1 MFRLQSPVISRTKK
15 HILNE
20 KRHLTDANI
29 EIYLKVDLTDKE
41 FKAAIIKKKKKASTI
56 KYSFIETN
64 ANNRKFSKVMC
75 YKKRHKWLL

>member
-41 FKAAIIKKKKKASTI
+41 FKAAIIKKKKKKLQQLHTVLLKQMQTI
-56 KYSFIETN
+56 ENLAK
-64 ANNRKFSKVMC
+64 
-75 YKKRHKWLL
+75 

>member
-20 KRHLTDANI
+20 KRHLTDAN
-29 EIYLKVDLTDKE
+29 EIYLKVDLTNKE

-56 KYSFIETN
+56 KYSFLETN
-64 ANNRKFSKVMC
+64 ANN
-75 YKKRHKWLL
+75 

>member
-41 FKAAIIKKKKKASTI
+41 FKAAIIKKK
-56 KYSFIETN
+56 SF
-64 ANNRKFSKVMC
+64 NN
-75 YKKRHKWLL
+75 

>member
-41 FKAAIIKKKKKASTI
+41 FKAAIIKKKKKLQQLNTVLLKQMQTI
-56 KYSFIETN
+56 ENLAK
-64 ANNRKFSKVMC
+64 
-75 YKKRHKWLL
+75 